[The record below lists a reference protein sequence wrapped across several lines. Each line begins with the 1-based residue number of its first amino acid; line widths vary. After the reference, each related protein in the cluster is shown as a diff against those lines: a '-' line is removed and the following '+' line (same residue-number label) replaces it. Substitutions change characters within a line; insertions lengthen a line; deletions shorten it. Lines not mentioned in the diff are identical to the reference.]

1 MTWRSPIFFSC
12 RLFSC
17 RLFSSRLFSS
27 RLVRR
32 ALGGIVIAISLR
44 AATVSGVVELRNSRL
59 DSVNKRKDYSGV
71 VISLQPVVSLP
82 AVSQAA
88 VSQAIG
94 DAPPASP
101 AKHAVMLQ
109 KNKMF
114 TPHILPVLTG
124 TMVDFP
130 NADPIFH
137 NAFSRYDGQIFDV
150 GLYPPGT
157 SRSVRFARAGAVRVF
172 CNIHPAMSAVIL
184 VLTTPYFTTTGRSGT
199 FELNVPAGTYDL
211 NVFHERAT
219 EHTLQMLSHRVIVG
233 GQPVE
238 LDPIVVSEAGQLIAP
253 HKNKYGVDY
262 GAPPDDQT
270 VYPGVRN

>member
-1 MTWRSPIFFSC
+1 MTWRSPIFFS
-12 RLFSC
+12 SQT
-17 RLFSSRLFSS
+17 
-27 RLVRR
+27 VRR

-82 AVSQAA
+82 VVSQPA
-88 VSQAIG
+88 G

-101 AKHAVMLQ
+101 PKHAVMLQ

-184 VLTTPYFTTTGRSGT
+184 VLTTPYFTTTGRSGA